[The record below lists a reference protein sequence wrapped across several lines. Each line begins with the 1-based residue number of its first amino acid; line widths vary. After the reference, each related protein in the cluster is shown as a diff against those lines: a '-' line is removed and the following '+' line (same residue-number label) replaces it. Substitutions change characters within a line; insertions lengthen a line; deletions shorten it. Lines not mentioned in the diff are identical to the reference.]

1 MAEILS
7 KENQARDAIQ
17 RVVDLFCLRCATAV
31 EALNSS
37 DWDRFDEFFQLQRMA
52 WVNLNAMVSKF
63 EGEFSPGSSAGD
75 LASTIRAWI
84 GSCQQASLAL
94 QQRIAQSLS
103 EIDGQNRTAGRL
115 KMHLGAFDRCLK
127 EANGGE
133 GEDRTPDLWVMNP
146 PL

>member
-1 MAEILS
+1 MAEVLS

-63 EGEFSPGSSAGD
+63 EGEFSPSSSAGD
-75 LASTIRAWI
+75 LGSTIRAWI

-103 EIDGQNRTAGRL
+103 DVDDQSRTAGRL
-115 KMHLGAFDRCLK
+115 KMHLGAFQSVSRDSGRFLK
-127 EANGGE
+127 SA
-133 GEDRTPDLWVMNP
+133 
-146 PL
+146 